1 MRIDILGVGFD
12 NLAPDQAVEEGLRL
26 IHGGGS
32 HYVVT
37 PNPEIVE
44 ACRRDPAVMEAVNGA
59 DLVLA
64 DGIGVIYGAK
74 ILGTPLRGRVTG
86 IAFAQ
91 KLMERM
97 AQGGETLF
105 LLGAKP
111 GYAQQAAEM
120 LREER
125 PDCKM
130 RIHLVDSHTY
140 SMVFGWYLCE
150 CARKLR
156 NGGELRDCIL
166 ELESKL
172 GRVEIG
178 LAAYSLKQLK
188 KSGRVSAAA
197 AFAGELLGLRPI
209 ISLTDGV
216 SHVEA
221 KVRGDAAVIPA
232 MLKWVS
238 TRVDDMR
245 DTPYMMA
252 YTSSTQKRDEL
263 LKLCKKEFGHP
274 PMHIF
279 QLGGVVSANTGP
291 DCIAIAFEGKPR
303 RLADYEPPLP

>member
-1 MRIDILGVGFD
+1 
-12 NLAPDQAVEEGLRL
+12 
-26 IHGGGS
+26 
-32 HYVVT
+32 
-37 PNPEIVE
+37 
-44 ACRRDPAVMEAVNGA
+44 
-59 DLVLA
+59 
-64 DGIGVIYGAK
+64 
-74 ILGTPLRGRVTG
+74 
-86 IAFAQ
+86 
-91 KLMERM
+91 MERKIAIVTDSSCDIPKELAEKYGIDVIDFPINLDGKEYYERRGM
-97 AQGGETLF
+97 TMDQFYELMRAAQGVPTTAAITALQWREVYE
-105 LLGAKP
+105 AYADQ
-111 GYAQQAAEM
+111 GYTDVLHVSINSTGSSTYANAQQAAEQ
-120 LREER
+120 LRQDR
-125 PDCKM
+125 PEMTM

-156 NGGELRDCIL
+156 NGGDLRSCIL

-172 GRVEIG
+172 GRVEVC
-178 LAAYSLKQLK
+178 LAAFSLKQLK

-197 AFAGELLGLRPI
+197 AFADELLGLRPV

-216 SHVEA
+216 SKVEA

-232 MLKWVS
+232 MLKWTR
-238 TRVDDMR
+238 TRVDDLR
-245 DTPYMMA
+245 TTPYLLA

-274 PMHIF
+274 PMYAF

>member
-1 MRIDILGVGFD
+1 
-12 NLAPDQAVEEGLRL
+12 
-26 IHGGGS
+26 
-32 HYVVT
+32 
-37 PNPEIVE
+37 
-44 ACRRDPAVMEAVNGA
+44 
-59 DLVLA
+59 
-64 DGIGVIYGAK
+64 
-74 ILGTPLRGRVTG
+74 
-86 IAFAQ
+86 
-91 KLMERM
+91 MERKIAIVTDSSCDIPKELAEKYGIDVIDFPINLDGKEYYERRSM
-97 AQGGETLF
+97 TMDQFYELMRAAQGVPTTAAITALQWREVYE
-105 LLGAKP
+105 AYADQ
-111 GYAQQAAEM
+111 GYTDVLHVSINSTGSSTYANAQQAAEQ
-120 LREER
+120 LRQDR
-125 PDCKM
+125 PEMTM

-156 NGGELRDCIL
+156 NGGELRSCIL

-172 GRVEIG
+172 GRVEVC
-178 LAAYSLKQLK
+178 LAAFSLKQLK

-197 AFAGELLGLRPI
+197 AFAGELLGLRPV

-216 SHVEA
+216 SKVEA

-232 MLKWVS
+232 MLKWTR
-238 TRVDDMR
+238 TRVDDLR
-245 DTPYMMA
+245 TTPYLLA

-274 PMHIF
+274 PMYVF

>member
-1 MRIDILGVGFD
+1 MERKIAIVTDSSCDIPKELAEKYGIDVIDFPI
-12 NLAPDQAVEEGLRL
+12 NLDGKEYYE
-26 IHGGGS
+26 
-32 HYVVT
+32 
-37 PNPEIVE
+37 
-44 ACRRDPAVMEAVNGA
+44 RRDMTMDQFYE
-59 DLVLA
+59 
-64 DGIGVIYGAK
+64 
-74 ILGTPLRGRVTG
+74 
-86 IAFAQ
+86 
-91 KLMERM
+91 LMRA
-97 AQGGETLF
+97 AQGVPTTAAITALQWREVYE
-105 LLGAKP
+105 AYADQ
-111 GYAQQAAEM
+111 GYTDVLHVSINSTGSSTYANAQQAAEQ
-120 LREER
+120 LRQDR
-125 PDCKM
+125 PEMTM

-156 NGGELRDCIL
+156 NGGDLRSCIL

-172 GRVEIG
+172 GRVEVC
-178 LAAYSLKQLK
+178 LAAFSLKQLK

-197 AFAGELLGLRPI
+197 AFAGELLGLRPV

-216 SHVEA
+216 SKVEA

-232 MLKWVS
+232 MLKWTQ
-238 TRVDDMR
+238 TRVDDLR
-245 DTPYMMA
+245 TTPYLLA

-274 PMHIF
+274 PMYVF

>member
-1 MRIDILGVGFD
+1 
-12 NLAPDQAVEEGLRL
+12 
-26 IHGGGS
+26 
-32 HYVVT
+32 
-37 PNPEIVE
+37 
-44 ACRRDPAVMEAVNGA
+44 
-59 DLVLA
+59 
-64 DGIGVIYGAK
+64 
-74 ILGTPLRGRVTG
+74 
-86 IAFAQ
+86 
-91 KLMERM
+91 MERKIAIVTDSSCDIPKELAEKYGIDVIDFPINLDGKEYYERRGM
-97 AQGGETLF
+97 TMDQFYELMRAAQGVPTTAAITALQWREVYE
-105 LLGAKP
+105 AYADR
-111 GYAQQAAEM
+111 GYTDVLHVSINSTGSSTYANAQQAAEQ
-120 LREER
+120 LRQDR
-125 PDCKM
+125 PEMTM

-156 NGGELRDCIL
+156 NGGDLRSCIL

-172 GRVEIG
+172 GRVEVC
-178 LAAYSLKQLK
+178 LAAFSLKQLK

-197 AFAGELLGLRPI
+197 AFAGELLGLRPV

-216 SHVEA
+216 SKVEA

-232 MLKWVS
+232 MLKWIR
-238 TRVDDMR
+238 TRVDDLR
-245 DTPYMMA
+245 TTPYLLA

-274 PMHIF
+274 PMYVF

>member
-1 MRIDILGVGFD
+1 MKNLQPPFTITNEILLYVASISEKIGRITAVCNLEAKPHLRKNNRIRSIHSSLRIEANSLSLGQVRAVINGK
-12 NLAPDQAVEEGLRL
+12 NVLGDQKEIQEVKNAYGAYQRL
-26 IHGGGS
+26 
-32 HYVVT
+32 
-37 PNPEIVE
+37 PEI
-44 ACRRDPAVMEAVNGA
+44 DP
-59 DLVLA
+59 
-64 DGIGVIYGAK
+64 
-74 ILGTPLRGRVTG
+74 
-86 IAFAQ
+86 
-91 KLMERM
+91 
-97 AQGGETLF
+97 
-105 LLGAKP
+105 
-111 GYAQQAAEM
+111 
-120 LREER
+120 
-125 PDCKM
+125 
-130 RIHLVDSHTY
+130 
-140 SMVFGWYLCE
+140 
-150 CARKLR
+150 
-156 NGGELRDCIL
+156 
-166 ELESKL
+166 
-172 GRVEIG
+172 
-178 LAAYSLKQLK
+178 YSLKQLK

-303 RLADYEPPLP
+303 RLAGYEPPLP

>member
-1 MRIDILGVGFD
+1 MSKVAFLTDSSCDI
-12 NLAPDQAVEEGLRL
+12 P
-26 IHGGGS
+26 
-32 HYVVT
+32 
-37 PNPEIVE
+37 
-44 ACRRDPAVMEAVNGA
+44 A
-59 DLVLA
+59 DLAEKYGIEIACFPVNLDGKEYIERKDMTNDQFYKMMREATGCPTTAAITSLQWLEFYTRFA
-64 DGIGVIYGAK
+64 DEGYTDVVHASINSAGSSTYDNAIAAAK
-74 ILGTPLRGRVTG
+74 
-86 IAFAQ
+86 
-91 KLMERM
+91 
-97 AQGGETLF
+97 
-105 LLGAKP
+105 
-111 GYAQQAAEM
+111 M
-120 LREER
+120 LYEER
-125 PDCKM
+125 PDCTMKI
-130 RIHLVDSHTY
+130 RLVDSHTY

>member
-1 MRIDILGVGFD
+1 MLLTDEQYVIKWLSQYGPLPRAQVVRLLRQVASQYSVGTIPAA
-12 NLAPDQAVEEGLRL
+12 LDQV
-26 IHGGGS
+26 
-32 HYVVT
+32 
-37 PNPEIVE
+37 
-44 ACRRDPAVMEAVNGA
+44 
-59 DLVLA
+59 
-64 DGIGVIYGAK
+64 
-74 ILGTPLRGRVTG
+74 
-86 IAFAQ
+86 AFSELSMNDRHQ
-91 KLMERM
+91 VKV
-97 AQGGETLF
+97 LF

-303 RLADYEPPLP
+303 RLCDYAPPLP

>member
-1 MRIDILGVGFD
+1 MERKIAIVTDSSCDIPKELAEKYGIDVIDFPI
-12 NLAPDQAVEEGLRL
+12 NLDGKEYYE
-26 IHGGGS
+26 
-32 HYVVT
+32 
-37 PNPEIVE
+37 
-44 ACRRDPAVMEAVNGA
+44 RRDMTMDQFYE
-59 DLVLA
+59 
-64 DGIGVIYGAK
+64 
-74 ILGTPLRGRVTG
+74 
-86 IAFAQ
+86 
-91 KLMERM
+91 LMRA
-97 AQGGETLF
+97 AQGVPTTAAITALQWREVYE
-105 LLGAKP
+105 AYADQ
-111 GYAQQAAEM
+111 GYTDVLHVSINSTGSSTYANAQQAAEQ
-120 LREER
+120 LRQDR
-125 PDCKM
+125 PEMTM

-156 NGGELRDCIL
+156 NGGDLRSCIL

-172 GRVEIG
+172 GRVEVC
-178 LAAYSLKQLK
+178 LAAFSLKQLK

-197 AFAGELLGLRPI
+197 AFAGELLGLRPV

-216 SHVEA
+216 SKVEA

-232 MLKWVS
+232 MLKWIR
-238 TRVDDMR
+238 TRVDDLR
-245 DTPYMMA
+245 TTPYLLA

>member
-1 MRIDILGVGFD
+1 MERKIAIVTDSSCDIPKELAEKYGIDVIDFPI
-12 NLAPDQAVEEGLRL
+12 NLDGKEYYE
-26 IHGGGS
+26 
-32 HYVVT
+32 
-37 PNPEIVE
+37 
-44 ACRRDPAVMEAVNGA
+44 RRDMTMDQFYE
-59 DLVLA
+59 
-64 DGIGVIYGAK
+64 
-74 ILGTPLRGRVTG
+74 
-86 IAFAQ
+86 
-91 KLMERM
+91 LMRA
-97 AQGGETLF
+97 AQGVPTTAAITALQWREVYE
-105 LLGAKP
+105 AYADR
-111 GYAQQAAEM
+111 GYTDVLHVSINSTGSSTYANAQQAAEQ
-120 LREER
+120 LRQDR
-125 PDCKM
+125 PEMTM

-156 NGGELRDCIL
+156 NGGDLRSCIL

-172 GRVEIG
+172 GRVEVC
-178 LAAYSLKQLK
+178 LAAFSLKQLK

-197 AFAGELLGLRPI
+197 AFAGELLGLRPV

-216 SHVEA
+216 SKVEA

-232 MLKWVS
+232 MLKWIR
-238 TRVDDMR
+238 TRVDDLR
-245 DTPYMMA
+245 TTPYLLA

-274 PMHIF
+274 PMYVF

>member
-1 MRIDILGVGFD
+1 
-12 NLAPDQAVEEGLRL
+12 
-26 IHGGGS
+26 
-32 HYVVT
+32 
-37 PNPEIVE
+37 
-44 ACRRDPAVMEAVNGA
+44 
-59 DLVLA
+59 
-64 DGIGVIYGAK
+64 
-74 ILGTPLRGRVTG
+74 
-86 IAFAQ
+86 
-91 KLMERM
+91 MERKIAIVTDSSCDIPKELAEKYGIDVIDFPINLDGKEYYERRGM
-97 AQGGETLF
+97 TMDQFYELMRAAQGVPTTAAITALQWREVYE
-105 LLGAKP
+105 AYADE
-111 GYAQQAAEM
+111 GYTDVLHVSINSTGSSTYANAQQAAEQ
-120 LREER
+120 LRQDR
-125 PDCKM
+125 PEMTM

-156 NGGELRDCIL
+156 NGGDLRSCIL

-172 GRVEIG
+172 GRVEVC
-178 LAAYSLKQLK
+178 LAAFSLKQLK

-197 AFAGELLGLRPI
+197 AFAGELLGLRPV

-216 SHVEA
+216 SKVEA

-232 MLKWVS
+232 MLKWIR
-238 TRVDDMR
+238 TRVDDLR
-245 DTPYMMA
+245 TTPYLLA

-274 PMHIF
+274 PMYVF

>member
-1 MRIDILGVGFD
+1 
-12 NLAPDQAVEEGLRL
+12 
-26 IHGGGS
+26 
-32 HYVVT
+32 
-37 PNPEIVE
+37 
-44 ACRRDPAVMEAVNGA
+44 
-59 DLVLA
+59 
-64 DGIGVIYGAK
+64 
-74 ILGTPLRGRVTG
+74 
-86 IAFAQ
+86 
-91 KLMERM
+91 MERKIAIVTDSSCDIPKELAEKYGIDVIDFPINLDGKEYYERRGM
-97 AQGGETLF
+97 TMDQFYELMRAAQGVPTTAAITALQWREVYE
-105 LLGAKP
+105 AYADQ
-111 GYAQQAAEM
+111 GYTDVLHVSINSTGSSTYANAQQAAEQ
-120 LREER
+120 LRQDR
-125 PDCKM
+125 PEMTM

-156 NGGELRDCIL
+156 NGGDLRSCIL

-172 GRVEIG
+172 GRVEVC
-178 LAAYSLKQLK
+178 LAAFSLKQLK

-197 AFAGELLGLRPI
+197 AFAGELLGLRPV

-216 SHVEA
+216 SKVEA

-232 MLKWVS
+232 MLKWIR
-238 TRVDDMR
+238 TRVDDLR
-245 DTPYMMA
+245 TTPYLLA

-274 PMHIF
+274 PMYVF

>member
-1 MRIDILGVGFD
+1 
-12 NLAPDQAVEEGLRL
+12 
-26 IHGGGS
+26 
-32 HYVVT
+32 
-37 PNPEIVE
+37 
-44 ACRRDPAVMEAVNGA
+44 
-59 DLVLA
+59 
-64 DGIGVIYGAK
+64 
-74 ILGTPLRGRVTG
+74 
-86 IAFAQ
+86 
-91 KLMERM
+91 MERKIAIVTDSSCDIPKELAEKYGIDVIDFPINLDGKEYYERRSM
-97 AQGGETLF
+97 TMDQFYELMRAAQGVPTTAAITALQWREVYE
-105 LLGAKP
+105 AYADQ
-111 GYAQQAAEM
+111 GYTDVLHVSINSTGSSTYANAQQAAEQ
-120 LREER
+120 LRQDR
-125 PDCKM
+125 PEMTM

-156 NGGELRDCIL
+156 NGGDLRSCIL

-172 GRVEIG
+172 GRVEVC
-178 LAAYSLKQLK
+178 LAAFSLKQLK

-197 AFAGELLGLRPI
+197 AFAGELLGLRPV

-216 SHVEA
+216 SKVEA

-232 MLKWVS
+232 MLKWTR
-238 TRVDDMR
+238 TRVDDLR
-245 DTPYMMA
+245 TTPYLLA

-274 PMHIF
+274 PMYVF

>member
-111 GYAQQAAEM
+111 GYAQQAAENLQRQYPG
-120 LREER
+120 LRIVGTNDGYFKEDGPIGEKTR
-125 PDCKM
+125 ASGAQVVFVCLGAPKQEFWM
-130 RIHLVDSHTY
+130 AKNGAATGAGLLV
-140 SMVFGWYLCE
+140 GL
-150 CARKLR
+150 
-156 NGGELRDCIL
+156 GGCLDIFSGNVKRAPVL
-166 ELESKL
+166 FQKL
-172 GRVEIG
+172 GLEWFYR
-178 LAAYSLKQLK
+178 
-188 KSGRVSAAA
+188 
-197 AFAGELLGLRPI
+197 
-209 ISLTDGV
+209 
-216 SHVEA
+216 
-221 KVRGDAAVIPA
+221 
-232 MLKWVS
+232 
-238 TRVDDMR
+238 
-245 DTPYMMA
+245 
-252 YTSSTQKRDEL
+252 
-263 LKLCKKEFGHP
+263 LCKEPSRIGRMMKLPLFLVH
-274 PMHIF
+274 
-279 QLGGVVSANTGP
+279 VTG
-291 DCIAIAFEGKPR
+291 ERGKR
-303 RLADYEPPLP
+303 K